1 MGASKD
7 KIKVNDI
14 EAWNAEMSDRISRKN
29 GKLGNHVSLL
39 VTLIFLKFKGYESIY
54 IKDGVSGKN
63 IYRFLRNAG
72 MTKHYAKK
80 AADAYTNDNE
90 TFRKYFKESKFGD
103 RYLCFAAT
111 KGPGTNTYFYTGERK
126 LKDTEL
132 KLRGNRDHYG
142 IWMKEITEKEI
153 KNSIQQIVYMEQ
165 VVRTKLAL
173 KNKNGVENPKG
184 HQTETIVKDSTEEEA
199 ITASYRTIRHKTGYS
214 FYRIAKCK
222 RYGMERRD
230 IEVRNEK
237 ERYFGISSEKVE
249 ELQKRCAEDGKKHL
263 CCRYNDLTGRWDAL
277 VISSTKYFLN
287 PAIEPVITM
296 SATPSAKKALGGI
309 GSAKEKRDYIRKRI
323 RSRRLW
329 MSFDKLIDPI
339 QKQRRIIVEEGNGFP
354 SALVRNITGSK
365 EELAA
370 LAIEETLT
378 GKPAYSFEIRMDDER
393 NISGIW
399 VEGMENT
406 DEAGDRIVLSYD
418 NSTGCWRRGSLVRTF
433 DNGITSYII
442 KGKTY
447 SGVSSKT
454 PATSKDRI
462 AKQKGKSEQTDAEIF
477 RIADLSFRDTAESIL
492 TTLKTKIQNGNF
504 KPEESRK
511 PVSQAKY
518 IPSHAPA
525 RHADIPSEDRQNP
538 YIKRLEREYQKYLIE
553 TGTDEDYF
561 TYLRNDILSNG
572 LKAGRSV
579 TEQFFHVKELVKG
592 IVKKHEVLR
601 NENNPETA
609 KLVTEIY
616 NDQTGK
622 NWNPSVQEAN
632 AFLTYLYV
640 SVGMSKYPI
649 YLPKLQ
655 LKCQYD
661 HEYKKLKMKYDMER
675 ERRQRKAMEG
685 HKTESLRIKNYLK
698 KNTAGIQYC
707 GNLSTAEII
716 RQAELLVGG
725 VQSTFSYYVSL
736 KAMKKLRALKELVR
750 NTIRYRKGEVRVR

>member
-1 MGASKD
+1 MSESKD
-7 KIKVNDI
+7 IMKINDV

-29 GKLGNHVSLL
+29 GKRGSHVSLL

-54 IKDGVSGKN
+54 IKEGISGRT

-80 AADAYTNDNE
+80 AADAYTNDNG

-111 KGPGTNTYFYTGERK
+111 KGPGTNTYFYTGQRK

-173 KNKNGVENPKG
+173 KNKNGVESPKG
-184 HQTETIVKDSTEEEA
+184 HQTDTIVKDSTAEEA

-222 RYGMERRD
+222 RYGIERRD

-249 ELQKRCAEDGKKHL
+249 ELQKRYAEDGKKHL
-263 CCRYNDLTGRWDAL
+263 CCRYNDLTGRWDVL

-287 PAIEPVITM
+287 PAIDPVITM
-296 SATPSAKKALGGI
+296 SATPSSKKALGDL

-370 LAIEETLT
+370 LAIEDTLT
-378 GKPAYSFEIRMDDER
+378 GKPAYSFEIRIDDER

-399 VEGMENT
+399 VEGMEKT
-406 DEAGDRIVLSYD
+406 DEAKDRIVLSYD

-433 DNGITSYII
+433 ADGITSYII

-447 SGVSSKT
+447 SGTSSKT

-462 AKQKGKSEQTDAEIF
+462 AKKKDKSELTDAEIF
-477 RIADLSFRDTAESIL
+477 RIADLSFRNTAESIL
-492 TTLKTKIQNGNF
+492 TSLKTRIQNEHF
-504 KPEESRK
+504 KPEEKSQSPSR
-511 PVSQAKY
+511 AKY
-518 IPSHAPA
+518 IPYHAPA
-525 RHADIPSEDRQNP
+525 RHEDTPTVEKQNP
-538 YIKRLEREYQKYLIE
+538 YIKRLEREYQSYLTE
-553 TGTDEDYF
+553 TGTDEEYF
-561 TYLRNDILSNG
+561 TFLRNEILSSG
-572 LKAGRSV
+572 LKSGRSV

-592 IVKKHEVLR
+592 IAKKHEVLR

-622 NWNPSVQEAN
+622 DWNPSVREAN
-632 AFLTYLYV
+632 AFLIYLYV
-640 SVGMSKYPI
+640 SVGISKFPI
-649 YLPKLQ
+649 YLPKIQ

-661 HEYKKLKMKYDMER
+661 HEYKKLKVQYDMER
-675 ERRQRKAMEG
+675 ERKQKKAMEG
-685 HKTESLRIKNYLK
+685 HKTESLRIKNYLR
-698 KNTAGIQYC
+698 KNTADIQYC
-707 GNLSTAEII
+707 GNLSCAEIL
-716 RQAELLVGG
+716 RKADLLVGG
-725 VQSTFSYYVSL
+725 IQSTFSYYESL
-736 KAMKKLRALKELVR
+736 KAIKKLRALKEVVR
-750 NTIRYRKGEVRVR
+750 NTMRYRNGKVCIR